1 MFSLSNMPSV
11 TTVFSAYTSLAASV
25 MLIKTVLREAKS
37 ILTQFIPERIRMNIL
52 LKLESLLGHQI
63 SDLTLIINEENG
75 YTPNEMYEASQVYL
89 RTKITSTALKRL
101 IVSKHE
107 REKNLTVTAAKD
119 EDIFDVFEGIQ
130 LKWRLTCTEKESTFS
145 GRKEHKFF
153 ELTFQK
159 QHKEIVLDSYLPY
172 VLNRSRDIKEENKV
186 MKIYSL
192 ESYGDKGTWK
202 SVKLNHPATFNT
214 LAMDTNLKKD
224 VVEDLDKFVKRRDF
238 YKRVGK
244 PWKRGYLLFG
254 PPGTG
259 KSSLIAAMANYLN
272 FSVYDLELAN
282 ISSNSEL
289 RRLLLATTNRSML
302 VIEDIDCS
310 VELEDRTTTTEI
322 KKGAKLTLSGLL
334 NVIDGLWSS
343 CGDERI
349 IVFTTN
355 YKDRLDPALLRPGRM
370 DKHIHMSYCTPSGFK
385 FLASNYLQIQ
395 NGPLFEEIEFLIA
408 NVNVTPAE
416 IAEELMKSD
425 DANISLEGL
434 VIFLQRKK
442 AEQSKCNVEGS
453 ERQETTNHE
462 CDVEGSK
469 RQETTNHKPKK
480 RQNTRNFDENE
491 VKNSSKKTRKPSS
504 KKDV

>member
-1 MFSLSNMPSV
+1 MPSI

-25 MLIKTVLREAKS
+25 MLIKTVLREAKT
-37 ILTQFIPERIRMNIL
+37 ILTQFIPERIQKKIIS
-52 LKLESLLGHQI
+52 KLESLFAHPT

-75 YTPNEMYEASQVYL
+75 YGINDMYEASEVYL
-89 RTKITSTALKRL
+89 RTKITSTTLKRL
-101 IVSKHE
+101 IVSKYE

-119 EDIFDVFEGIQ
+119 QNIIDIFEGIQ
-130 LKWRLTCTEKESTFS
+130 LKWRLSCTEKESTS
-145 GRKEHKFF
+145 NGRKEHKFF

-172 VLNRSRDIKEENKV
+172 VLNRSQDIKEENKV

-192 ESYGDKGTWK
+192 ESYGDKGSWR

-214 LAMDTNLKKD
+214 LAMDTNLKKE

-259 KSSLIAAMANYLN
+259 KSSLIAAMENYLN
-272 FSVYDLELAN
+272 FNVYDLELAN

-289 RRLLLATTNRSML
+289 RRLLLATRNRSML

-310 VELEDRTTTTEI
+310 VELKDRTTTNEI

-334 NVIDGLWSS
+334 NIIDGLWSS

-370 DKHIHMSYCTPSGFK
+370 DKHIHMSYCTPCGFK
-385 FLASNYLQIQ
+385 FLASNYLLIQ
-395 NGPLFEEIEFLIA
+395 SSPLFEEIEFLIS
-408 NVNVTPAE
+408 NVNVSPVE

-425 DANISLEGL
+425 DANISLNGL
-434 VIFLQRKK
+434 VNFLQRKK
-442 AEQSKCNVEGS
+442 TEQSKCNGEGS
-453 ERQETTNHE
+453 ESQEITNRK
-462 CDVEGSK
+462 CNVEELEG
-469 RQETTNHKPKK
+469 QVTTNHKPKK
-480 RQNTRNFDENE
+480 WQNTCNVNENE
-491 VKNSSKKTRKPSS
+491 VKNSSKKTRKPRTIQA
-504 KKDV
+504 